1 MVPPD
6 FEATTNSVFLPA
18 ISAVDGGDRRRVGVV
33 EDVQR
38 GPDARLGMRQTTLS
52 TSGHSELPPIP
63 SSTTSV

>member
-6 FEATTNSVFLPA
+6 FEATTNSVFRFADQGL
-18 ISAVDGGDRRRVGVV
+18 DRRDRRRIGVV

-38 GPDARLGMRQTTLS
+38 RPAGARATTTLS